1 MGTDKQSPAVPS
13 LRFECTGCGLCCTQ
27 RGNYAH
33 VYVNA
38 TEVADLAALLE
49 ISPAAFRR
57 RYTFVDELG
66 WRQLRFRGGACTFLE
81 PVTRQCTVYAA
92 RPVQCKTFPYWPELI
107 GPRGWRR
114 EAKAM
119 CEGMGQGPEVPRQ
132 EVVEAIQEMEL
143 RDRSE
148 D

>member
-1 MGTDKQSPAVPS
+1 MEEAKISG

-27 RGNYAH
+27 RGGYAH

-38 TEVADLAALLE
+38 AEVAELAALLGLT
-49 ISPAAFRR
+49 PAKFRR

-66 WRQLRFRGGACTFLE
+66 WRQLRFRGPACTFLDAE
-81 PVTRQCTVYAA
+81 TKRCTVYAA
-92 RPVQCKTFPYWPELI
+92 RPLQCRTFPYWPELI

-119 CEGMGQGPEVPRQ
+119 CEGMGRGPVVPKEDIAAAMR
-132 EVVEAIQEMEL
+132 AMEE
-143 RDRSE
+143 RERCE